1 MIAVEPASL
10 GFSTALLLGLSFGAG
25 PCNIAC
31 LPYLG
36 PVFMATGG
44 GIAASWP
51 ILLPF
56 SLGRITG
63 YTLLGAVAGGAGS
76 LAQEWL
82 DSPSIHWVLG
92 GATIGVALSLF
103 LRRQHSRHATSCER
117 RGRRSGETFPAC
129 APPTTNPMPATLF
142 AMGLGMTFN
151 PCVPLTTIL
160 LASAA
165 TASIPSGVSLG
176 AGFGMGAV
184 AIPTM
189 VFALGVAHFSNQVRL
204 HLHQWRG
211 VLEMASI
218 FLLLLMGTATIM
230 GWLRP

>member
-1 MIAVEPASL
+1 MIAVEPVSL
-10 GFSTALLLGLSFGAG
+10 GFGTALLLGLSFGAG

-44 GIAASWP
+44 GIAGSWH

-82 DSPSIHWVLG
+82 DSPWVHWVLG
-92 GATIGVALSLF
+92 SATIGVALSL
-103 LRRQHSRHATSCER
+103 LHRKHLNNGHSC
-117 RGRRSGETFPAC
+117 GRAVHRSGETSL
-129 APPTTNPMPATLF
+129 TSTSGSTSPMPATLF
-142 AMGLGMTFN
+142 TMGLGMAFN
-151 PCVPLTTIL
+151 PCAPLTTVV

-165 TASIPSGVSLG
+165 TASTLAGISLG
-176 AGFGMGAV
+176 IGFGMGAV

-189 VFALGVAHFSNQVRL
+189 VFALGFAHFSNQVHL
-204 HLHQWRG
+204 HLQRWKG
-211 VLEMASI
+211 SLEMASI
-218 FLLLLMGTATIM
+218 SLLLFMGTGTAM
-230 GWLRP
+230 GWLAP